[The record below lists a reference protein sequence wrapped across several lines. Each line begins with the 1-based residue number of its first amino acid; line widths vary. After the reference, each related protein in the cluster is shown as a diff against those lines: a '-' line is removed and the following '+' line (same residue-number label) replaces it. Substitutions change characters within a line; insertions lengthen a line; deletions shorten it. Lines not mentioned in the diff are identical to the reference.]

1 MPIQHRLISD
11 PEIHEPKGISNAPS
25 NTAYHANGNGSGI
38 WKAIDKN
45 SLGIAG
51 GNVGDTVVIGN
62 GDTFSTRNDFA
73 YGSMHIANNA
83 TPYIWDDHPRFGSID
98 QFRYLTGQGCP
109 WTSLT
114 TNTKVLVNNG
124 SLTAQVSGLY
134 RYDLDIVFDGLGPN
148 NPGWMPLRGGFTL
161 NGAANL
167 HPCSTYFST
176 GIYRQTETPSEIE
189 RMSVLKLTA
198 FLQLSPGNYLNPVF
212 EPYTLEYTGA
222 IVRSGMVALTLIRG
236 A

>member
-25 NTAYHANGNGSGI
+25 NTAYHANGNGSGT

-45 SLGIAG
+45 SLGIPG

-62 GDTFSTRNDFA
+62 GDTFTSRNDFA
-73 YGSMHIANNA
+73 YGSMHIVNNT
-83 TPYIWDDHPRFGSID
+83 TPYVWDSHPTFGSSD
-98 QFRYLTGQGCP
+98 QFRYLNGQGCP

-114 TNTKVLVNNG
+114 TNTRVLASNG
-124 SLTAQVSGLY
+124 SLTALVAGLY
-134 RYDLDIVFDGLGPN
+134 RYDMDIVFDGLGPRTSLWT
-148 NPGWMPLRGGFTL
+148 PIRGGFTL

-167 HPCSTYFST
+167 YPCNTFFATS
-176 GIYRQTETPSEIE
+176 IYRQTETPSETE
-189 RMSVLKLTA
+189 RMAVLKLTA
-198 FLQLSPGNYLNPVF
+198 FLQLTSGSYLNPAF
-212 EPYTLEYTGA
+212 EPYTQQYAGA

-236 A
+236 S